1 MGDKKLVIFVMFIYV
16 KLLKFA
22 MFIYAGTTGLSDFLA
37 LKLSQESIIG
47 LLLFSLLGVDA
58 LKKTNFMAAS
68 FPMVSVFSQ
77 NGKV

>member
-1 MGDKKLVIFVMFIYV
+1 MFIYV

-58 LKKTNFMAAS
+58 LQKNEFYGS
-68 FPMVSVFSQ
+68 FISHKFLFLVR
-77 NGKV
+77 